1 MSIAPGALS
10 ELHRILRQLTDLRDR
25 LARGPKQVAASEANV
40 KRAEIELTQAKDV
53 YKKARIASDEKQ
65 LQLKT
70 RESRIKDLQTKLNQS
85 ESNREYQAFKE
96 QIAADEKASSVL
108 SDEILEGLEQLDVLQ
123 AKIVAAESGLSKGK
137 DELQKV
143 RTRVSEQ
150 QQGLETELARL
161 LGELAKAEV
170 VLPPDFKRDY
180 DRVTKTRG
188 EDALSQVEADCCGN
202 CCQVLTPQT
211 MNDLYLCKPVSCK
224 SCGALLYLTV
234 ERSAAGQK

>member
-1 MSIAPGALS
+1 MSIAPGALR

-25 LARGPKQVAASEANV
+25 LARGPKQVAAAEGNV
-40 KRAEIELTQAKDV
+40 KRAEIELTQTKDA

-70 RESRIKDLQTKLNQS
+70 RELRIKELQTKLNQS

-108 SDEILEGLEQLDVLQ
+108 SDEILEGLEQLDELQ
-123 AKIVAAESGLSKGK
+123 AKIATAEAGLSKGK

-150 QQGLETELARL
+150 QQGLESELARVL
-161 LGELAKAEV
+161 DALSKAEQ
-170 VLPPDFKRDY
+170 VLPPEFKQDY
-180 DRVTKTRG
+180 DRVTKSRG
-188 EDALSQVEADCCGN
+188 EQSLAQVDADCCGN

-211 MNDLYLCKPVSCK
+211 MNDLYLSKPVFCK
-224 SCGALLYLTV
+224 ACGSLLYLSE
-234 ERSAAGQK
+234 ERGAAGQK